1 MKNTNKYLPLILTLF
16 CATFLGNINT
26 AEAVTTSKWYKKAS
40 SFKKIE
46 KAAKK
51 KDEPYILF
59 FYTDWCGYCK
69 KMNKKYL
76 SNAEVKKILSKH
88 YRIKIKTDGSEKA
101 KALADE
107 KGVHGVP
114 DFRIVYPDGR
124 SIRLHPFKKGGSI
137 KVKTFIKGLKV
148 ALKG

>member
-1 MKNTNKYLPLILTLF
+1 MKKSPTSLLLILTLF
-16 CATFLGNINT
+16 CATFLSNINT

-40 SFKKIE
+40 SFEKIE

-51 KDEPYILF
+51 NNKPYILF

-69 KMNKKYL
+69 KMDKRYL
-76 SNAEVKKILSKH
+76 SNANVKKILSKY
-88 YRIKIKTDGSEKA
+88 YRIKIKTDAGKKA
-101 KALADE
+101 KALAAQ

-114 DFRIVYPDGR
+114 DFRVVHPDGR

-137 KVKTFIKGLKV
+137 KVKTFIK
-148 ALKG
+148 ALKAALKN